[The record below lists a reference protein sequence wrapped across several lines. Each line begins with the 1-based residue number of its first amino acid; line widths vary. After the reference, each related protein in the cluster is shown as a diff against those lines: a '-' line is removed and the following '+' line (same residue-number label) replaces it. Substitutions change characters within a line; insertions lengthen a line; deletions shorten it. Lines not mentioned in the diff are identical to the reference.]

1 MADSPSTARIDPARG
16 FSEPDTPASRQR
28 AREKVRPKLT
38 PQRANDD
45 EVFEALDETEIET
58 HTLDTTV

>member
-16 FSEPDTPASRQR
+16 FSEPDTPGPRPR
-28 AREKVRPKLT
+28 PREKVRPKLT
-38 PQRANDD
+38 PQRLNDD
-45 EVFEALDETEIET
+45 EVVDALDEIET